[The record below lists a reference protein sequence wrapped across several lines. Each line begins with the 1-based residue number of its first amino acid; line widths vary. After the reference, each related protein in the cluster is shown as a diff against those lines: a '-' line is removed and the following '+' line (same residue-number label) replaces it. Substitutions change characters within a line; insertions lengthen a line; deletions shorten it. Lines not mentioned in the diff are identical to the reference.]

1 MMDIHAAS
9 SPIELA
15 AVRELFLEYAA
26 SLPVDLEYQEFDQ
39 EVAALPGEYAAPRGA
54 LLLATHDTHWV
65 ACVAGRPIDTAIC
78 ELKRLYVRPT
88 ARGQGL
94 GKRLTLAAIE
104 FARGAGYRAMR
115 LDTLPSMSEAQRL
128 YRQLGFADIAA
139 YRFSPVEGN
148 VYLELDLTR
157 TSA

>member
-1 MMDIHAAS
+1 MEIHAAS

-26 SLPVDLEYQEFDQ
+26 SLPVDLEYQEFDE
-39 EVAALPGEYAAPRGA
+39 EVAALPGEYAPPRGA
-54 LLLATHDTHWV
+54 LLLATTGTHWI
-65 ACVAGRPIDTAIC
+65 ACVAVRPIDAAIC
-78 ELKRLYVRPT
+78 ELKRLYVRPE

-94 GKRLTLAAIE
+94 GKRLTLAAVA
-104 FARGAGYRAMR
+104 FARGVGYRAMR
-115 LDTLPSMSEAQRL
+115 LDTLPSMTEAQRL

-157 TSA
+157 TNA